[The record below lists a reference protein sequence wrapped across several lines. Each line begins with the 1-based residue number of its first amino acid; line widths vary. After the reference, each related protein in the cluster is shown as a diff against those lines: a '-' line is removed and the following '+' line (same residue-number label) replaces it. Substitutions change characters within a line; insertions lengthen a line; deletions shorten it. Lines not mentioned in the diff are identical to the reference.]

1 MTSTTKAWIAAAVAV
16 LFSAGLIAWQVKAT
30 RAGAVTLTAD
40 DMSKLAE
47 LQSPRDRQRLA
58 SDADARKKFAEDL
71 KRLLSLAEA
80 ARAAGIADKPE
91 VKRQLDLMRSLIIA
105 QGYISKQQGGTQAAS
120 VFAIA
125 SPTEIENFM
134 KEPGQDQKFQQFLED
149 AQGLG
154 FQIPPTLSDDMK
166 KQIQQQ
172 WAQIMIAERKA
183 LQAGA
188 DRDRA
193 TELQVML
200 QQARFL
206 VERYAQDQLIERTK
220 ATDDEVKAYMQRNPE
235 MTQDQARAK
244 AQEIVQRVR
253 GGEDFAALAKQYS
266 ADPVS
271 KEQGGELGWFGHGQM
286 VKQFEDA
293 AFSLQPGQTSDVVE
307 TNYGFHIIQ
316 VEERRTQPG
325 ANGQPEEQIRAR
337 HILISAGPPPSANPF
352 MPQQSAEDRAREAVE
367 DEKRKKLIDEIVQRS
382 HVSVAE
388 NFTVA
393 PPSPEE
399 LRGSGRIPTGEQGGD
414 EDEIPSQVEEQQQQ
428 ANPHGNSNAAAAR
441 PGAQASPAARP
452 QPRRR

>member
-1 MTSTTKAWIAAAVAV
+1 MTSTTKALIAAAVAV
-16 LFSAGLIAWQVKAT
+16 LFAAGLIAWQVKAT
-30 RAGAVTLTAD
+30 RSGAVTLTAD

-80 ARAAGIADKPE
+80 ARAAGVADKPE

-105 QGYISKQQGGTQAAS
+105 QSYITKQQGGAQAAS
-120 VFAIA
+120 VFAVA
-125 SPTEIENFM
+125 SPTEIEAFL

-172 WAQIMIAERKA
+172 WAQVMIAERKA
-183 LQAGA
+183 IQAGA

-193 TELQVML
+193 TELQVTL

-206 VERYAQDQLIERTK
+206 VERYAQDQLVERTK
-220 ATDDEVKAYMQRNPE
+220 ATDDEVKAYMQQHPE

-244 AQEIVQRVR
+244 AQEVLQRVR
-253 GGEDFAALAKQYS
+253 SGEDFAALAKQYS
-266 ADPVS
+266 ADPGS
-271 KEQGGELGWFGHGQM
+271 KEKGGELGWFGHGQM

-293 AFSLQPGQTSDVVE
+293 AFALQPGQTSDVVE

-316 VEERRTQPG
+316 VEERGARPG
-325 ANGQPEEQIRAR
+325 ANGQPEEQVRAR
-337 HILISAGPPPSANPF
+337 HILISAGPPPSSNPF

-382 HVSVAE
+382 HVTVAE
-388 NFTVA
+388 NFTVT
-393 PPSPEE
+393 PPSPDE
-399 LRGSGRIPTGEQGGD
+399 LRGSGRIPTGETGED
-414 EDEIPSQVEEQQQQ
+414 EDELPQQVK
-428 ANPHGNSNAAAAR
+428 NR
-441 PGAQASPAARP
+441 SPILT
-452 QPRRR
+452 